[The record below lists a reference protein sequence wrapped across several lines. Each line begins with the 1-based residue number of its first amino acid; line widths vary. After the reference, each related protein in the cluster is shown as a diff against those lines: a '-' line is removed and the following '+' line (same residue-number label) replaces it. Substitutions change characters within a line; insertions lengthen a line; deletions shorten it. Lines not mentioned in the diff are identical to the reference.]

1 LKKHRDNPWA
11 QCPGI
16 NPVFSKYKKK
26 IFRKLKTKTKH
37 GAGKKPAKRSGNSMI
52 PRSQKAFK

>member
-1 LKKHRDNPWA
+1 MA

-16 NPVFSKYKKK
+16 NPVFSKYKKRG
-26 IFRKLKTKTKH
+26 FPRKTEKQK